1 MSLFNEFT
9 TYYHGNSDILPEKNN
24 RIYRCVVNSIK
35 GIPVVIETACIQDTI
50 NTIEYHEQPP
60 LIPKNDSKEFIR
72 PELNRR
78 CVEVICSKDTD
89 IRGYQEIDATTGRYI
104 IKIRRR
110 CHSADAILSHADEQY
125 KYSEALESG
134 YLVHEDG
141 LGEIDANDVKKE
153 EVKTHATGA
162 ERLVIVTPKR
172 FEEGDEQLIPRNCA
186 IVSGNDFCI
195 QDTINT
201 IEYHEQPPLIPK
213 NDSKEFIRPE
223 LNRRCVEV
231 ICSKDTDIRGYQEI
245 DATTGRYIIKIRR
258 RCHSA
263 DAILSHADEQ
273 YKYSEA
279 LESGYLV
286 HEDGLGEID
295 ANDVKKEEVKTHAT
309 GAERLVIVTPKRIA
323 AEILDD

>member
-1 MSLFNEFT
+1 M
-9 TYYHGNSDILPEKNN
+9 
-24 RIYRCVVNSIK
+24 VVLLRNWK
-35 GIPVVIETACIQDTI
+35 PVVSFYLEQSPEDDKFIPRIPLILIVILVEYFNLQISFDEVLLNPFFLINQDNFPEFILHTI

-186 IVSGNDFCI
+186 IVSGNDF
-195 QDTINT
+195 Q
-201 IEYHEQPPLIPK
+201 
-213 NDSKEFIRPE
+213 
-223 LNRRCVEV
+223 
-231 ICSKDTDIRGYQEI
+231 
-245 DATTGRYIIKIRR
+245 
-258 RCHSA
+258 
-263 DAILSHADEQ
+263 
-273 YKYSEA
+273 
-279 LESGYLV
+279 
-286 HEDGLGEID
+286 
-295 ANDVKKEEVKTHAT
+295 
-309 GAERLVIVTPKRIA
+309 
-323 AEILDD
+323 

>member
-1 MSLFNEFT
+1 IINILEPGLEDNSSNKYPRISEHIDQANNILNILILIYFFAKASVTLILVLQIDEFQTGNYWTITLFRVISNIVVLAKFKTLIIPICTGTAPSKITNLDNSQFNKSPFITYEFMSLFNEFT

-172 FEEGDEQLIPRNCA
+172 FEEGDEQLIPRN
-186 IVSGNDFCI
+186 
-195 QDTINT
+195 
-201 IEYHEQPPLIPK
+201 
-213 NDSKEFIRPE
+213 
-223 LNRRCVEV
+223 
-231 ICSKDTDIRGYQEI
+231 
-245 DATTGRYIIKIRR
+245 
-258 RCHSA
+258 
-263 DAILSHADEQ
+263 
-273 YKYSEA
+273 
-279 LESGYLV
+279 YLV
-286 HEDGLGEID
+286 S
-295 ANDVKKEEVKTHAT
+295 
-309 GAERLVIVTPKRIA
+309 RIA